1 MWVCVVLTHVANE
14 GSGEETVVRSEET
27 GGSPREGFD
36 CFGGSHLDEAGS
48 ILVGPD
54 DIELAV
60 TIALNITHILWLDTA
75 AVLDNEGER
84 LKVVE

>member
-1 MWVCVVLTHVANE
+1 MKGPVKKQLFA
-14 GSGEETVVRSEET
+14 RKRQA
-27 GGSPREGFD
+27 GSPREGFD

-84 LKVVE
+84 AQSR